1 MGTPLKI
8 KGHTAYVKGM
18 FNTRLEVAKFTGA
31 SIRTVSG
38 IRGAVKKALKSPEG
52 AFRATF
58 EDKLLPSDMVFLR
71 TWYPVEPKQY
81 YNPVT
86 SLLMAQKDAWQ
97 GMKTTG
103 TLRYEQGLAVPQKQ
117 DSLYKPVARPEKRT
131 FDSLHVPRKLEA
143 KLPFS
148 AAPKD
153 MHVKRQRTKEDMDRQ
168 GIRVNDPAEKKRL
181 ALINDLSMLKN
192 QAQLKERKKMKLKV
206 AKYKASKAAEEERK
220 LAKQK
225 ENKKKVWRMEG
236 KSSAKRAKTS

>member
-8 KGHTAYVKGM
+8 KGHTAYIKGM

-31 SIRTVSG
+31 AIRTISG
-38 IRGAVKKALKSPEG
+38 IRGSVKKALKSPEG
-52 AFRATF
+52 TFRATF

-71 TWYPVEPKQY
+71 TWFPVEPKQY
-81 YNPVT
+81 YNAVT

-103 TLRYEQGLAVPQKQ
+103 TLRYEQGLAVPVKQ

-131 FDSLHVPRKLEA
+131 FEALHVPKKLEA

-153 MHVKRQRTKEDMDRQ
+153 IRAKKKSKEDVERSN
-168 GIRVNDPAEKKRL
+168 IRISDPAERKRL

-192 QAQLKERKKMKLKV
+192 QAQRKDRKKMKEKV
-206 AKYKASKAAEEERK
+206 AKFKASKAAEEEKK
-220 LAKQK
+220 LRKQK

-236 KSSAKRAKTS
+236 KSAAKRAKTS